1 MGQLI
6 GSKTTYQMS
15 SAVEDRLVRLVIDDE
30 IGMLEPDV
38 APLITLLNEIG
49 GSRRTAVDQTKI
61 EWFEDDYVA
70 RWGKVHTTTVGNT
83 DTATTIVVVDATVF
97 NVGDVF
103 VVAPANTATGAG
115 ELCRVTTIA
124 TSTLTVTRGFAG
136 STVNT
141 INASSYLRLIGDAHE
156 EGGTIPSAKT
166 TAPKLLTTNLQIVKT
181 VIDLSNTAI
190 ASKVYGA
197 NSGERMRLHKK
208 ALAEH
213 KQKLN
218 GIALWGRSSVA
229 WTGGPNGKPLRT
241 ATGIDSIIS
250 TNIYDCDGTLT
261 RKALQS
267 FARSAFRYGKTEKI
281 LLCAPIIC
289 DAFSEWGNSFLQTK
303 SGETKWGMKVTQVET
318 AHGTFQVVRDWM
330 LENQSTYGWGGVAY
344 ALDLDQIE
352 YLYLSANGE
361 NRDTKLEM
369 NVVQNGTDSKV
380 DQIIS
385 ECGFRIRQEK
395 YHAKLANVTDYAA

>member
-1 MGQLI
+1 
-6 GSKTTYQMS
+6 
-15 SAVEDRLVRLVIDDE
+15 
-30 IGMLEPDV
+30 
-38 APLITLLNEIG
+38 
-49 GSRRTAVDQTKI
+49 
-61 EWFEDDYVA
+61 
-70 RWGKVHTTTVGNT
+70 
-83 DTATTIVVVDATVF
+83 
-97 NVGDVF
+97 
-103 VVAPANTATGAG
+103 
-115 ELCRVTTIA
+115 
-124 TSTLTVTRGFAG
+124 
-136 STVNT
+136 
-141 INASSYLRLIGDAHE
+141 
-156 EGGTIPSAKT
+156 
-166 TAPKLLTTNLQIVKT
+166 
-181 VIDLSNTAI
+181 
-190 ASKVYGA
+190 
-197 NSGERMRLHKK
+197 
-208 ALAEH
+208 
-213 KQKLN
+213 
-218 GIALWGRSSVA
+218 
-229 WTGGPNGKPLRT
+229 LRT